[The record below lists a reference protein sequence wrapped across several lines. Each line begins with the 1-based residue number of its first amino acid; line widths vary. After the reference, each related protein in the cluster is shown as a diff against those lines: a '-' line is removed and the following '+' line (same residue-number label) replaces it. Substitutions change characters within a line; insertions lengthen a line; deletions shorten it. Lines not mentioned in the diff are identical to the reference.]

1 MKDIVEIASKEI
13 GVKEKK
19 GKGNNPRIMQYAE
32 ETGFKKY
39 KKDEAHWCSLF
50 MNWCAEKAG
59 LERSYSLG
67 ARSWLRVGIPIDN
80 PELGDV
86 VVFWRVS
93 RDSWQGHVGLFNGF
107 ARDGRIYCLGGN
119 QGDQVSST
127 GKSQDRILGYRRL
140 RPVEDVH
147 FPRKILRKGSTGND
161 VKLLQ
166 DSLKKVGFE
175 VGTSDGEF
183 GSRTESELKKFQST
197 NENIKMNG
205 VFDKET
211 REYLEAVLSGIIS
224 VKSLIDKVF

>member
-1 MKDIVEIASKEI
+1 MKDIIEIASKEI

-19 GKGNNPRIMQYAE
+19 GKANNPRIMQYAK
-32 ETGFKKY
+32 ETGFDNY
-39 KKDEAHWCSLF
+39 KSDESHWCSLF
-50 MNWCAEKAG
+50 MNWCAHKAG

-67 ARSWLRVGIPIDN
+67 ARSWLRVGMGVTE

-86 VVFWRVS
+86 VIFWRVS

-107 ARDGRIYCLGGN
+107 SRDGRIYCLGGN

-147 FPRKILRKGSTGND
+147 FPRKVLKKGSTGNE

-166 DSLKKVGFE
+166 DSLKKLGFE

-183 GSRTESELKKFQST
+183 GSRTQSELKKFQST
-197 NENIKMNG
+197 NENLKMNG
-205 VFDKET
+205 VFDKNT
-211 REYLEAVLSGIIS
+211 REYLEAVLSGLIS
-224 VKSLIDKVF
+224 VTSLIDKVF